1 MVIMK
6 QYEKGGSAPVIS
18 ANDTEKKELGL
29 KRQVKDLTARVSDQQ
44 KELDRMHRDIV
55 RLRVTINDL
64 SAKIKN

>member
-6 QYEKGGSAPVIS
+6 QYEKGGPAPVIS

-29 KRQVKDLTARVSDQQ
+29 KRQVKDLTVRVSDQQ